1 MTHEVQMTIYFKM
14 KQKFEEQLW
23 QNKIYAP
30 VEEIKDN
37 NEFIKKL
44 RYLMSDIQ
52 KLSQKSLSELIAG
65 GSYPHCHKTKY
76 EENRYRLRQSIW

>member
-44 RYLMSDIQ
+44 RYLMSDI
-52 KLSQKSLSELIAG
+52 
-65 GSYPHCHKTKY
+65 
-76 EENRYRLRQSIW
+76 